1 MLFLIGYLQIFA
13 FFSQRLTNSDIFR
26 LEWKTN
32 SDIFRL
38 EWKTN
43 LFQDMKSQEQDS
55 SITVTDK
62 ASDKASEQVSE
73 QASRQVSGQVSG
85 QVSEQALQIIT
96 FCETPKSLSEIM
108 TFSQYKSRGYFVD
121 RVLQPLINQG
131 LIERTFP
138 NIPNHPNQKYKTKK

>member
-1 MLFLIGYLQIFA
+1 MRFL
-13 FFSQRLTNSDIFR
+13 QRLAD
-26 LEWKTN
+26 

-43 LFQDMKSQEQDS
+43 LFQDVKSQEQDS

-85 QVSEQALQIIT
+85 QALQIIT

>member
-1 MLFLIGYLQIFA
+1 MYKLGSGVRKITQYAEAYAG
-13 FFSQRLTNSDIFR
+13 SQPILTD
-26 LEWKTN
+26 

-43 LFQDMKSQEQDS
+43 LFQDVKSQEQDS
-55 SITVTDK
+55 SITV
-62 ASDKASEQVSE
+62 
-73 QASRQVSGQVSG
+73 

-121 RVLQPLINQG
+121 RVL
-131 LIERTFP
+131 
-138 NIPNHPNQKYKTKK
+138 

>member
-1 MLFLIGYLQIFA
+1 MYKLGSGVRKITQYAEAYAG
-13 FFSQRLTNSDIFR
+13 SQPILTD
-26 LEWKTN
+26 

-43 LFQDMKSQEQDS
+43 LFQDVKSQEQDS
-55 SITVTDK
+55 SITV
-62 ASDKASEQVSE
+62 SDKVG
-73 QASRQVSGQVSG
+73 R

-121 RVLQPLINQG
+121 RVL
-131 LIERTFP
+131 
-138 NIPNHPNQKYKTKK
+138 

>member
-1 MLFLIGYLQIFA
+1 MYKLGSGVRKITQYAEAYAG
-13 FFSQRLTNSDIFR
+13 SQPILTD
-26 LEWKTN
+26 

-62 ASDKASEQVSE
+62 ASEQVSE
-73 QASRQVSGQVSG
+73 QASR

>member
-1 MLFLIGYLQIFA
+1 MRTANILENYDEVKNAMMRGE
-13 FFSQRLTNSDIFR
+13 DISF
-26 LEWKTN
+26 EICTEAV
-32 SDIFRL
+32 S
-38 EWKTN
+38 EP
-43 LFQDMKSQEQDS
+43 
-55 SITVTDK
+55 V
-62 ASDKASEQVSE
+62 SDKASEQVSE
-73 QASRQVSGQVSG
+73 QASRQVSG

>member
-1 MLFLIGYLQIFA
+1 MRFL
-13 FFSQRLTNSDIFR
+13 QRLAD
-26 LEWKTN
+26 

-43 LFQDMKSQEQDS
+43 LFQDVKSQEQDS
-55 SITVTDK
+55 LITVSEQ
-62 ASDKASEQVSE
+62 ASNKASEQVSE
-73 QASRQVSGQVSG
+73 QASR

-108 TFSQYKSRGYFVD
+108 TFSQYKSRGYSVD

-131 LIERTFP
+131 RIERIFP
-138 NIPNHPNQKYKTKK
+138 NVPNHPNPKYKTKK

>member
-1 MLFLIGYLQIFA
+1 MYKLGSGVRKITQYAEAYAG
-13 FFSQRLTNSDIFR
+13 SQPILTD
-26 LEWKTN
+26 

-43 LFQDMKSQEQDS
+43 LFQDVKSQEQDS
-55 SITVTDK
+55 LIT
-62 ASDKASEQVSE
+62 VSE
-73 QASRQVSGQVSG
+73 QAS
-85 QVSEQALQIIT
+85 EQYLQIIT

-108 TFSQYKSRGYFVD
+108 TFYQYKSRGYFVD